1 MGILRAVSPSLRIE
15 RRFST
20 AEVVVFSL
28 YFVKPSEGV
37 ERVPSFS
44 YQASKRSSRARWRAP
59 ARRDGKSGIEGVAVV
74 GLGGDFVGEE
84 EEASRLS
91 LRFSSSSSSLSSA
104 SFFALSGGFIFFLL
118 SSRVTSRV
126 MPCCLAKN
134 LRKFSRRVQ
143 RFWKFCSMS
152 WFWSMRFSMI
162 RVCFLWEVSAGGDS
176 MIDGG
181 GAEAEDE
188 DAVAAAGWGVL
199 GTTMGFC
206 AVLAWRRAR

>member
-1 MGILRAVSPSLRIE
+1 
-15 RRFST
+15 
-20 AEVVVFSL
+20 
-28 YFVKPSEGV
+28 
-37 ERVPSFS
+37 
-44 YQASKRSSRARWRAP
+44 
-59 ARRDGKSGIEGVAVV
+59 
-74 GLGGDFVGEE
+74 
-84 EEASRLS
+84 
-91 LRFSSSSSSLSSA
+91 
-104 SFFALSGGFIFFLL
+104 
-118 SSRVTSRV
+118 
-126 MPCCLAKN
+126 